1 MGSGVDDVPGKGV
14 EHAVCDPLFFGV
26 QLPEKVPDDRLPSLH
41 QGLRLGASGVT
52 YFHPQI
58 PEGRFEQPSELAHF
72 LETQLDMHD
81 RPLPTVAGPLSL

>member
-1 MGSGVDDVPGKGV
+1 
-14 EHAVCDPLFFGV
+14 
-26 QLPEKVPDDRLPSLH
+26 
-41 QGLRLGASGVT
+41 VT